1 MKRMGKSIRD
11 AEYVDD
17 INMLRWRTA
26 LSTESKNRVFAAGSA
41 RYTVLYLIG
50 KSSICGAK
58 EWPKAIL

>member
-11 AEYVDD
+11 AEYVDE

-41 RYTVLYLIG
+41 RYTVLYIFSYI
-50 KSSICGAK
+50 KKQTSSGEDVC
-58 EWPKAIL
+58 

>member
-41 RYTVLYLIG
+41 RYAVLYIFFLY
-50 KSSICGAK
+50 
-58 EWPKAIL
+58 